1 MAEEASRL
9 AFRDAQL
16 ILLLDTWGLPVAR
29 LSSQSSA
36 IEQAQQSKR
45 DLIHE
50 PSS

>member
-29 LSSQSSA
+29 LSSLLQL
-36 IEQAQQSKR
+36 SKLNR
-45 DLIHE
+45 ASEI
-50 PSS
+50 